1 MIHRNLLLPVA
12 LPYERTERPVQ
23 TGPAPKAERNNVRL
37 EESDDD
43 ESCDLQFNFELDD
56 QFNFELDDAL
66 GVGEDRLSDP
76 LIGVVDVDNGNEPMA
91 PIATSPPVGEDRLS
105 DPLIGVVDV
114 DNGNEPMAP
123 IATSPPPHRRPQ
135 RTRRPP
141 DRYGDYVYSRQ
152 QTGFS
157 DTGWRDKV
165 SVLISLLNLFPTRQ
179 AELFD
184 AIVRVISP
192 H

>member
-56 QFNFELDDAL
+56 QFNFELDDQFNFELDDAL
-66 GVGEDRLSDP
+66 G
-76 LIGVVDVDNGNEPMA
+76 
-91 PIATSPPVGEDRLS
+91 VGEDRLS